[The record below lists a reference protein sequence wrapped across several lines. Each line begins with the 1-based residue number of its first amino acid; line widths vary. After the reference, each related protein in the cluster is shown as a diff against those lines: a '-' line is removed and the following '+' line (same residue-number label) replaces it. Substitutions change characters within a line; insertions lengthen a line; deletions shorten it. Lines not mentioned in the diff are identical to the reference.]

1 MNNEE
6 LRKKNL
12 AVINRVTKLSL
23 FTITRVVRSDEEL
36 FGSPDLTVND
46 VEFNR
51 LIETMILDRIKRKA
65 SSKSYQPKM
74 EVL

>member
-1 MNNEE
+1 MNSEE
-6 LRKKNL
+6 IRKKNL

-51 LIETMILDRIKRKA
+51 LIETMILDRIKHKA
-65 SSKSYQPKM
+65 SRKSYQPKM

>member
-1 MNNEE
+1 MNSEE
-6 LRKKNL
+6 IRKKNL
-12 AVINRVTKLSL
+12 SVINRVTKLSL

-36 FGSPDLTVND
+36 FGSPDLTVDN

-51 LIETMILDRIKRKA
+51 LIERMVLDRILNKA
-65 SSKSYQPKM
+65 SRKSYQPKM

>member
-1 MNNEE
+1 MNSEE
-6 LRKKNL
+6 IRKKNL

>member
-1 MNNEE
+1 MNSEE
-6 LRKKNL
+6 IRKKNL
-12 AVINRVTKLSL
+12 SVINRVTKLSL

-36 FGSPDLTVND
+36 FGSPDLTVDN

-51 LIETMILDRIKRKA
+51 LIERMVLDRIQNKA
-65 SSKSYQPKM
+65 SRKSYQPKM

>member
-1 MNNEE
+1 MNSEE
-6 LRKKNL
+6 IRKKNL
-12 AVINRVTKLSL
+12 SVINRVTKLSL

-36 FGSPDLTVND
+36 FGSPDLTVDN

-51 LIETMILDRIKRKA
+51 LIERMILDRILNKA
-65 SSKSYQPKM
+65 SRKSYQPKM